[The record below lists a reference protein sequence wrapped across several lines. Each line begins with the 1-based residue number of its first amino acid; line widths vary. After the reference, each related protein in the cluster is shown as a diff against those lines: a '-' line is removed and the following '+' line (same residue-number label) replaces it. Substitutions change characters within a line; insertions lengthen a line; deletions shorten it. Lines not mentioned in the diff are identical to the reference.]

1 MSCLILCKIERMI
14 FVITSGTLIWLAL
27 AVAIGYFA
35 QERGRSGIGWGIAA
49 AFFSPLLCFIVLL
62 ILKNNRR

>member
-1 MSCLILCKIERMI
+1 M
-14 FVITSGTLIWLAL
+14 VTSGTLIWLAL

-35 QERGRSGIGWGIAA
+35 QERGRSAIGWGIAA
-49 AFFSPLLCFIVLL
+49 AFFSPLLCFIILL